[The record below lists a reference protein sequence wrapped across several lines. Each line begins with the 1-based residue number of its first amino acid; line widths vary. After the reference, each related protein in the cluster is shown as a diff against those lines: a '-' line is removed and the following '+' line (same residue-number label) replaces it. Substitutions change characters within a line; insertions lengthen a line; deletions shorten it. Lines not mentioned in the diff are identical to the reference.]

1 MNFLR
6 CCHQHHIAVIAIIVI
21 MVLLR
26 YVLFERSARQSLAWI
41 KEEGDI
47 YLNTHTQVIII
58 MIKLS
63 KGGDVGGDHEY
74 ENAEHQV
81 GSTLEETE
89 QLLAEHNSFKEKAR
103 ETREKVEFFGDEE
116 TFSRNKIQLF
126 DQVKLLL
133 QLADTLVEKGHAHAP
148 NIKQWVE
155 EVRN

>member
-6 CCHQHHIAVIAIIVI
+6 CCHQHHVAIIVI

-58 MIKLS
+58 MIKLT

-74 ENAEHQV
+74 ESENAEHQV

-103 ETREKVEFFGDEE
+103 ETREKVEFFGDEKQNL
-116 TFSRNKIQLF
+116 TF
-126 DQVKLLL
+126 
-133 QLADTLVEKGHAHAP
+133 
-148 NIKQWVE
+148 
-155 EVRN
+155 

>member
-1 MNFLR
+1 
-6 CCHQHHIAVIAIIVI
+6 

-103 ETREKVEFFGDEE
+103 ETREKVEFFGE
-116 TFSRNKIQLF
+116 TFSRNKI
-126 DQVKLLL
+126 
-133 QLADTLVEKGHAHAP
+133 
-148 NIKQWVE
+148 
-155 EVRN
+155 